1 MAAPTDP
8 LVIWATD
15 DVVLPVSGQQNKIKP
30 QDSLI
35 ETGWDQTQKPSAEEF
50 NYLLNNLAQ
59 WVEYYGVENIT
70 SLLTQY
76 LRKDQNLAD
85 LPNKATSRTN
95 LDVYSKSEADA
106 KYLDEANNLSDLDDA
121 ATARTNLSVYSKT
134 EVDNKTITAGTGLI
148 DGGTIGSNPTINM
161 GTPSTVGNGSTNST
175 AADTHNHSLILTTS
189 NISILTGTVTDGQT
203 IPLPS
208 GYIEA
213 QCYWLASARTIGEAT
228 SQGDFSV
235 TTSGRVV
242 SITVDGAASAS
253 SSASYII
260 IGYK

>member
-1 MAAPTDP
+1 MTAPTDP
-8 LVIWATD
+8 LVVWATD
-15 DVVLPVSGQQNKIKP
+15 DVVLPVSGQQNKVRP

-35 ETGWDQTQKPSAEEF
+35 KTGWDQTQKPSVEEF

-59 WVEYYGVENIT
+59 WIEYYGVENIND
-70 SLLTQY
+70 LLNQY
-76 LRKDQNLAD
+76 LRKDQNLDD
-85 LPNKATSRTN
+85 LTDKAVSRTN
-95 LDVYSKSEADA
+95 LDVYSKIQ
-106 KYLDEANNLSDLDDA
+106 
-121 ATARTNLSVYSKT
+121 
-134 EVDNKTITAGTGLI
+134 VDNKTITAGTGLI

-175 AADTHNHSLILTTS
+175 ASDTHNHALTLTTS
-189 NISILTGTVTDGQT
+189 NISILTGTVTNGQT

-208 GYIEA
+208 GYIES
-213 QCYWLASARTIGEAT
+213 QCYWLASARVIGEAT
-228 SQGDFSV
+228 SQGDFTV

-242 SITVDGAASAS
+242 SITVDGTASAA

>member
-1 MAAPTDP
+1 MAAPTDS

-15 DVVLPVSGQQNKIKP
+15 DVVLPVSGQQNKIRP

-59 WVEYYGVENIT
+59 WIEYYGVENIT

-95 LDVYSKSEADA
+95 LD
-106 KYLDEANNLSDLDDA
+106 
-121 ATARTNLSVYSKT
+121 VYSKT

-175 AADTHNHSLILTTS
+175 AADTHNHALTLTTS
-189 NISILTGTVTDGQT
+189 NISILTGTVTNGQT

-213 QCYWLASARTIGEAT
+213 QCYWLASARTIGETT

-242 SITVDGAASAS
+242 SITVDGAPSAS